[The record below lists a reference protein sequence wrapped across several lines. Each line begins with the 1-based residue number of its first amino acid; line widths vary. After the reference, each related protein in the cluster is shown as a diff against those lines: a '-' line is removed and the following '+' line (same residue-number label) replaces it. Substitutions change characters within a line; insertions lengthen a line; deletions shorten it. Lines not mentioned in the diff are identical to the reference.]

1 MLEKT
6 AMKEA
11 YLLSDTHNYREDCCG
26 LRRGRPVTNTGMPLH
41 IFQSIFIN
49 RQSATM
55 FYSPRE
61 CLMHNY
67 SLSKQI
73 YTVDFFFFSRAL
85 MRLTGSLSVWLAEC
99 SVLSLC
105 KVFWCSLDAGLAHWA
120 ANGLGSMTRDGGG
133 CSEGPFVFSLC
144 CYFGLIDTELSHG
157 NRSEITSTFSH
168 IGRCSRSNAAFVLN
182 SAEQPFPI
190 NGIKRQQSFTVSVS
204 SRVSCSWTFS
214 CFSSGS
220 SC

>member
-73 YTVDFFFFSRAL
+73 YTLDFFFFSRAL
-85 MRLTGSLSVWLAEC
+85 MQLTGSLSVWLAEC
-99 SVLSLC
+99 RVLSLC

-144 CYFGLIDTELSHG
+144 CYFGLFVTELIDTELHMETDLKSQAPFL
-157 NRSEITSTFSH
+157 TS
-168 IGRCSRSNAAFVLN
+168 GDAAVSNQWNKKTTIIYRLCFLEGKLLLDLQLSVVFPLVRAAN
-182 SAEQPFPI
+182 
-190 NGIKRQQSFTVSVS
+190 
-204 SRVSCSWTFS
+204 C
-214 CFSSGS
+214 C
-220 SC
+220 

>member
-1 MLEKT
+1 
-6 AMKEA
+6 MKEA

-73 YTVDFFFFSRAL
+73 YTLDFFFLFQGFDAVDW
-85 MRLTGSLSVWLAEC
+85 LSQCLA
-99 SVLSLC
+99 
-105 KVFWCSLDAGLAHWA
+105 
-120 ANGLGSMTRDGGG
+120 GGV
-133 CSEGPFVFSLC
+133 PRPV
-144 CYFGLIDTELSHG
+144 
-157 NRSEITSTFSH
+157 
-168 IGRCSRSNAAFVLN
+168 
-182 SAEQPFPI
+182 
-190 NGIKRQQSFTVSVS
+190 TV
-204 SRVSCSWTFS
+204 
-214 CFSSGS
+214 
-220 SC
+220 